1 VNDVISTVYSGVS
14 ALIRGS
20 ERSRKATVIVFG
32 NEKGGTG
39 KSTLAMH
46 TVVGLMRDGYQ
57 VGAIDLD
64 ATQGTL
70 TRYFRNRRN
79 YAAQEN
85 LLLPQPLYSAIERST
100 LNDLRAAEED
110 ERKRLAHG
118 IAAMANCDYI
128 VLDTPG
134 SDSSL
139 SREGHFHADILITP
153 LNDSFV
159 DLDLLG
165 QIDFDTQ
172 KLVAPSQ
179 YSNMVWEQKKRRL
192 QSRAGP
198 TDWIVMRNRLAS
210 LESRNNR
217 NMDLALT
224 DMSQRLGLRLV
235 PGLSERVIFRELY
248 LKGLT
253 LLDLREE
260 GIEVSLT
267 MSHIAALQE
276 VRDLLRAIGPAR
288 EPATK
293 DVM

>member
-1 VNDVISTVYSGVS
+1 MNELISSVYSGVS
-14 ALIRGS
+14 AMIRGN
-20 ERSRKATVIVFG
+20 EHARKATVIVFG

-39 KSTLAMH
+39 KSTVAMH
-46 TVVGLMRDGYQ
+46 VIVGLMREGFR

-79 YAAQEN
+79 YATKQD
-85 LLLPQPLYSAIERST
+85 LQLPQPLYSSIERSALT
-100 LNDLRAAEED
+100 DLDAAKED
-110 ERKRLAHG
+110 ERKRLGHA
-118 IAAMANCDYI
+118 IAAMSDYDYI

-134 SDSSL
+134 SDSNL

-165 QIDFDTQ
+165 HIDHDTH
-172 KLVAPSQ
+172 KLQEPSH
-179 YSNMVWEQKKRRL
+179 YSEMVWEQKKRRM

-224 DMSQRLGLRLV
+224 DLSERLGMRLV

-253 LLDLREE
+253 LLDLRDEE
-260 GIEVSLT
+260 TEIPLT

-276 VRDLLRAIGPAR
+276 VRDVLRAIG
-288 EPATK
+288 
-293 DVM
+293 V